1 MHCTDEHDKHNN
13 VWNSTIINDDGDG
26 ELWEWN
32 NGDAGHC
39 NVTVKSLL
47 YYYYFGKN
55 NLDLW
60 LFEIRRMYVD
70 KR

>member
-1 MHCTDEHDKHNN
+1 MHCTELDKNNN
-13 VWNSTIINDDGDG
+13 VWNNN
-26 ELWEWN
+26 EWWWRVWEWN
-32 NGDAGHC
+32 NGEAGYC